1 MSTSGM
7 DRAKWN
13 KVLAKVWRP
22 LAGLAGLVA
31 LVAWVGGAFE
41 SKVEP
46 GKVEHQAGIAL
57 PAGARVCTAAVER
70 AAVRLDVVGV
80 VAAEQRANL
89 SAQIGATV
97 QSVLVSAGSA
107 VSNGQLLAT
116 LDDRDA
122 LAQVTAAEAQFK
134 QAESERNRTRQLFE
148 KSAATQ
154 QALEG
159 AEAAFEAVGARFKQA
174 RVMAGYTRIVSPMD
188 GIVTDRRIE
197 PGDLAGPGQPLFS
210 VYDPR
215 RMRLDVPVPVRLIP
229 RVSTQQELEV
239 TLDGVEK
246 PVRGRVAEVVAE
258 VDPLTRTRVVKVR
271 LDPNGLALLP
281 GAFGRIRVET
291 EPVESLWIPASAVR
305 RVGQQELVQVAANGR
320 ALGRIVKTGAQAEG
334 RVEILS
340 GLSAGDV
347 VLVEPVRED

>member
-1 MSTSGM
+1 M

-13 KVLAKVWRP
+13 KVLAKAWRP
-22 LAGLAGLVA
+22 LAGLAGLAA

-41 SKVEP
+41 PKVEP
-46 GKVEHQAGIAL
+46 GKVEHPAGMAL
-57 PAGARVCTAAVER
+57 PPGTRVCTVAVER
-70 AAVRLDVVGV
+70 AAARLDVVGV
-80 VAAEQRANL
+80 VAPEQRANL
-89 SAQIGATV
+89 SAQLGATV

-122 LAQVTAAEAQFK
+122 LAQVAAAEAQFK
-134 QAESERNRTRQLFE
+134 QAESERHRTRQLFE

-159 AEAAFEAVGARFKQA
+159 AEAACEAAGARLKQA

-215 RMRLDVPVPVRLIP
+215 RMRLDAPVPVRLIP
-229 RVSTQQELEV
+229 RVAAQQDIEV
-239 TLDGVEK
+239 TLDGVDK
-246 PVRGRVAEVVAE
+246 PVKGRVAEVVAE
-258 VDPLTRTRVVKVR
+258 VDSLTRTRIAKVR
-271 LDPNGLALLP
+271 LDSDGLALLP
-281 GAFGRIRVET
+281 GSFGRIRVET
-291 EPVESLWIPASAVR
+291 EPAAESLWIPAGAVR
-305 RVGQQELVQVAANGR
+305 RTGQQELVQVAENGC